1 MNIVIIQQHYIYMYI
16 TLYVY
21 AHGIIIGL
29 YYHCTIVPLVHLL
42 FALTAVRQLW
52 LSGKLCVSVTSGRG
66 QNHVWKLRGRGDLGH
81 PAVVALQGPSHGHLL
96 GHLGARYRSM
106 AVD

>member
-1 MNIVIIQQHYIYMYI
+1 MVNEHCNHSAALYTYICMRPWYYDRI
-16 TLYVY
+16 LSSLY
-21 AHGIIIGL
+21 HG
-29 YYHCTIVPLVHLL
+29 TSTALVTR
-42 FALTAVRQLW
+42 ANCPSESCGWAV
-52 LSGKLCVSVTSGRG
+52 KLCVSVTSGRG